1 MSLVL
6 SELVYESSDDDHVR
20 VTMMVSMVTHL
31 VTLPSPV
38 SGGQYGVAGGQS
50 GGGEG
55 EPGHGPRCA
64 AS

>member
-20 VTMMVSMVTHL
+20 MTMMLSMVIHL
-31 VTLPSPV
+31 VTLPFPV
-38 SGGQYGVAGGQS
+38 SGGQCEVAGGQS